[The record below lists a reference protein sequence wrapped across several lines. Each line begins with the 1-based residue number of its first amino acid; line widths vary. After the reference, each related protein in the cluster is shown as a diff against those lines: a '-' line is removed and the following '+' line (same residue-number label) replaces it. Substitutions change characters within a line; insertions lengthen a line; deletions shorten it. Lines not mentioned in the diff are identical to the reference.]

1 MPTAAGIKLGTR
13 IGHRIT
19 AGSAG
24 ILLFLAAVAGV
35 GINALSETET
45 VVRRN
50 GVLAEQV
57 VDLGRMQTLML
68 DMRLKTAA
76 FLLNGRD
83 EDADAVASLSAEAA
97 NLVAAVDRR
106 LSGSGDTAAVQQMKA
121 RVAQYRDSFAAV
133 REAHGQRSEAV
144 AEVAKF
150 GSKLQ
155 TMLSTILTNA
165 KSGGNVE
172 ALNLAA
178 QAAMHVQAART
189 VAARFQGEGSAGLA
203 TATKT
208 ELKTAAQNGDAMAK
222 TVTDPAL
229 RGLVSAFLKTLDGYA
244 AGFDRLVETTQRRDA
259 LVNDT
264 LTPLGTAIG
273 DQARG
278 LTDQGIADEQ
288 QLRADTTSDIAGYRQ
303 AMAAASAAGLI
314 LGLAAALLIA
324 RNLSRP
330 VVAMT
335 DAMTRLAGGDRSVIV
350 PGLDR
355 RDEIGGMAKAVQVF
369 QAGLIEADRMAADKA
384 AEHETRVRRGERI
397 DRLTREF
404 ERMVESTLGR
414 VASAAIQLQ
423 STARTIQST
432 TDETSRLAGDAVRSS
447 GETTGSVETVAAAA
461 EELAVSIV
469 AISQHV
475 AHSAE
480 VTEQAVGIA
489 RVTDETVR
497 SLTGVARQI
506 GDVVQLIGSIAAQTN
521 LLALNA
527 TIEAA
532 RAGEAGRGFAVVAN
546 EVKSLAAQ
554 TARATEEIEAQI
566 AAVQRVSSEAA
577 GAITEIVKV
586 IGEVNEVSGTIASA
600 IGEQRAATSEISG
613 SIQRAARG
621 TQDVRDTIAGV
632 THAFQATSDASRQV
646 KSAADGLSGEA
657 DDLRGCVSRFLA
669 DMRAA

>member
-1 MPTAAGIKLGTR
+1 MPIASRTRIGTR

-24 ILLFLAAVAGV
+24 LLLFLAAVAGV
-35 GINALSETET
+35 GINALSQTET
-45 VVRRN
+45 VVRTY
-50 GVLAEQV
+50 GDLAKRSN
-57 VDLGRMQTLML
+57 DLGRLQALML
-68 DMRLKTAA
+68 ETRLKATG
-76 FLLNGRD
+76 FLLSGRE
-83 EDADAVASLSAEAA
+83 EDADGVRSLLDEAARIIGEGAGTMGDPAMANTVNAMAEQTGRYRVAFSEVQEMQAKRDAALAEEAKLGARLRTMLDTILSNARKSGNAELVTLASQTMEHVLSARF
-97 NLVAAVDRR
+97 VA
-106 LSGSGDTAAVQQMKA
+106 M
-121 RVAQYRDSFAAV
+121 
-133 REAHGQRSEAV
+133 
-144 AEVAKF
+144 
-150 GSKLQ
+150 
-155 TMLSTILTNA
+155 
-165 KSGGNVE
+165 
-172 ALNLAA
+172 
-178 QAAMHVQAART
+178 
-189 VAARFQGEGSAGLA
+189 RFQKEGSAGLA
-203 TATKT
+203 VATRNELKNAVQKSEAMTKT
-208 ELKTAAQNGDAMAK
+208 ADAPPLAA
-222 TVTDPAL
+222 AL
-229 RGLVSAFLKTLDGYA
+229 IKTLA
-244 AGFDRLVETTQRRDA
+244 AYGTEFDRLVSATESRDG
-259 LVNDT
+259 LVGDT
-264 LTPLGTAIG
+264 LASLGSSIG
-273 DQARG
+273 TQARA
-278 LTDQGIADEQ
+278 LTDQGIATEQ
-288 QLRADTTSDIAGYRQ
+288 TLRTGTMAQLEEQRRTM
-303 AMAAASAAGLI
+303 AMVSAAGLI

-324 RNLSRP
+324 RSLSRP

-335 DAMTRLAGGDRSVIV
+335 DAMTRLAGGDRSVTI

-369 QAGLIEADRMAADKA
+369 QAGLIEADRLAADKA
-384 AEHETRVRRGERI
+384 AEHEARVRRGERI

-404 ERMVESTLGR
+404 ERMVDSTLGR
-414 VASAAIQLQ
+414 VASAATQLQ

-532 RAGEAGRGFAVVAN
+532 RAGDAGKGFAVVAN

-554 TARATEEIEAQI
+554 TAKATEEIEAQI

-577 GAITEIVKV
+577 GAITEIAKV
-586 IGEVNEVSGTIASA
+586 IGEVNEASATIASA

>member
-1 MPTAAGIKLGTR
+1 MTIAIGTR
-13 IGHRIT
+13 ISHRIM

-50 GVLAEQV
+50 GALAEQV

-83 EDADAVASLSAEAA
+83 DDADAVAALSAEADT
-97 NLVAAVDRR
+97 LVGQLADAATMKDRI
-106 LSGSGDTAAVQQMKA
+106 G
-121 RVAQYRDSFAAV
+121 QYRDAFAQV
-133 REAHGQRSEAV
+133 REAHGRRTEAA

-165 KSGGNVE
+165 RTGGDIE
-172 ALNLAA
+172 ALHLAA

-189 VAARFQGEGSAGLA
+189 VAARFLGEGSAGLA
-203 TATKT
+203 TATRT
-208 ELKTAAQNGDAMAK
+208 ELKTAATTGQTMAK
-222 TVTDPAL
+222 GLADPSL

-244 AGFDRLVETTQRRDA
+244 AGFDRLVEATGQRDA
-259 LVNDT
+259 LVADT
-264 LTPLGTAIG
+264 LDPLGSAIG
-273 DQARG
+273 EQART
-278 LTDQGIADEQ
+278 LTDRGVADEQ
-288 QLRADTTSDIAGYRQ
+288 QLRTDTSADITGYRR
-303 AMAAASAAGLI
+303 AMVAASAGGMI
-314 LGLAAALLIA
+314 LGLLAALLIA
-324 RNLSRP
+324 RSLSRP

-335 DAMTRLAGGDRSVIV
+335 DAMTRLAGGDRGVTI
-350 PGLDR
+350 PGLAR
-355 RDEIGGMAKAVQVF
+355 RDEIGGMAGAVQVF

-384 AEHETRVRRGERI
+384 AEHEASRRRAERI
-397 DRLTREF
+397 DRLARDF
-404 ERMVESTLGR
+404 EHMVDTALGR
-414 VASAAIQLQ
+414 VATAATQLQ
-423 STARTIQST
+423 STAQGIQST
-432 TDETSRLAGDAVRSS
+432 TEQTSRLADDAVRTS

-461 EELAVSIV
+461 EELTVSIA
-469 AISQHV
+469 AIGQHV
-475 AHSAE
+475 AHSTE
-480 VTEQAVGIA
+480 VTEQAVAIA
-489 RVTDETVR
+489 RVTDSTVR

-506 GDVVQLIGSIAAQTN
+506 GDVVQLIGSIAGQTN

-532 RAGEAGRGFAVVAN
+532 RAGEAGRGFAVVAS

-554 TARATEEIEAQI
+554 TAKATEEIESQI
-566 AAVQRVSSEAA
+566 AAVQRVSSDAA
-577 GAITEIVKV
+577 AAILEITQVIGAVNDVSTTIAAAITQ
-586 IGEVNEVSGTIASA
+586 
-600 IGEQRAATSEISG
+600 QRAATQEISG

-621 TQDVRDTIAGV
+621 TQDVRDNITGV
-632 THAFQATSDASRQV
+632 TNAFLATNDASRQV
-646 KSAADGLSGEA
+646 RTAADGLSGEA
-657 DDLRGCVSRFLA
+657 EDLRGCVSRFLA

>member
-1 MPTAAGIKLGTR
+1 MSIATRVQIGTR

-50 GVLAEQV
+50 GVLAEQA

-68 DMRLKTAA
+68 DMRLKTTA

-83 EDADAVASLSAEAA
+83 EDADAVASLAAEAA
-97 NLVAAVDRR
+97 SLAAAVDQR
-106 LSGSGDTAAVQQMKA
+106 LSGSGDTAAVEQMKA
-121 RVAQYRDSFAAV
+121 SVAQYGDSFAAV
-133 REAHGQRSEAV
+133 RAAHAQRSEAV
-144 AEVAKF
+144 AEVAKY

-165 KSGGNVE
+165 KGSGNVE

-189 VAARFQGEGSAGLA
+189 VAARFQGEGTAGLA
-203 TATKT
+203 TATRT
-208 ELKTAAQNGDAMAK
+208 ELKTAAQNGDTMAK
-222 TVTDPAL
+222 TLTDPAL
-229 RGLVSAFLKTLDGYA
+229 RGLVAAFLKTLDAYA
-244 AGFDRLVETTQRRDA
+244 AGFDRLVETTQRRDG
-259 LVNDT
+259 LVTGT

-273 DQARG
+273 EQART
-278 LTDQGIADEQ
+278 LTDQGVADEQ
-288 QLRADTTSDIAGYRQ
+288 QLRAGTMSDIAGYRS
-303 AMAAASAAGLI
+303 AMALASAAGLI
-314 LGLAAALLIA
+314 LGLAAAVLIA
-324 RNLSRP
+324 RSLSRP

-335 DAMTRLAGGDRSVIV
+335 DAMTRLAGGDRSIAI

-384 AEHETRVRRGERI
+384 AEHEARIRRGERI
-397 DRLTREF
+397 DRLTQEF

-414 VASAAIQLQ
+414 VASAASQLQ
-423 STARTIQST
+423 STADSIQST
-432 TDETSRLAGDAVRSS
+432 TVETSRLASDAVRSS

-461 EELAVSIV
+461 EELAVSIA

-475 AHSAE
+475 AHSAQ

-554 TARATEEIEAQI
+554 TAKATEEIETQI

-577 GAITEIVKV
+577 GAITEITKV
-586 IGEVNEVSGTIASA
+586 IGEVNEVSTTIASA
-600 IGEQRAATSEISG
+600 IGEQRAATQEISG

-621 TQDVRDTIAGV
+621 TQDVRDHITDV
-632 THAFQATSDASRQV
+632 THAFQTTSDASRQV

>member
-1 MPTAAGIKLGTR
+1 MPTASRTRIGTR

-24 ILLFLAAVAGV
+24 LLLFLAAVAGV
-35 GINALSETET
+35 GINALSQTET
-45 VVRRN
+45 VVRTY
-50 GVLAEQV
+50 GDLAKRSN
-57 VDLGRMQTLML
+57 DLGRLQALML
-68 DMRLKTAA
+68 ETRLKATG
-76 FLLNGRD
+76 FLLSGRE
-83 EDADAVASLSAEAA
+83 EDADGVRSLLDEAA
-97 NLVAAVDRR
+97 RIIGEGA
-106 LSGSGDTAAVQQMKA
+106 GTMGDPAMADTVNAMAEQTGRY
-121 RVAQYRDSFAAV
+121 RVAFSEVQEMQAKRDAALAE
-133 REAHGQRSEAV
+133 EAKLGARLRTMLDTILSNARKSGN
-144 AEVAKF
+144 AELVTLA
-150 GSKLQ
+150 SQ
-155 TMLSTILTNA
+155 TM
-165 KSGGNVE
+165 E
-172 ALNLAA
+172 
-178 QAAMHVQAART
+178 HVMS
-189 VAARFQGEGSAGLA
+189 ARFVAMRFQKEGSAGLA
-203 TATKT
+203 AATRNELKNAVQKCEAMTKT
-208 ELKTAAQNGDAMAK
+208 ADAPPLAA
-222 TVTDPAL
+222 AL
-229 RGLVSAFLKTLDGYA
+229 IKTLA
-244 AGFDRLVETTQRRDA
+244 AYGAEFDRLVSATESRDG
-259 LVNDT
+259 LVGDT
-264 LTPLGTAIG
+264 LASLGSSIG
-273 DQARG
+273 TQARA
-278 LTDQGIADEQ
+278 LTDQGIATEQ
-288 QLRADTTSDIAGYRQ
+288 TLRTGTMAQLGEQRRT
-303 AMAAASAAGLI
+303 MAIVSAAGLI

-324 RNLSRP
+324 RSLSRP

-335 DAMTRLAGGDRSVIV
+335 DAMTRLAGGDRSVTV

-384 AEHETRVRRGERI
+384 AEHEARVRRGERI

-404 ERMVESTLGR
+404 ERMVEGTLGR
-414 VASAAIQLQ
+414 VASAATQLQ

-532 RAGEAGRGFAVVAN
+532 RAGDAGRGFAVVAN

-577 GAITEIVKV
+577 CAITEIAKV
-586 IGEVNEVSGTIASA
+586 IGEVNEASATIASA

-646 KSAADGLSGEA
+646 KTAADGLSGEA